1 MSGHS
6 KWAKIHRA
14 KEITDQ
20 KRGQSFTKLSNAI
33 TLAVRE
39 TGIADPE
46 FNFKLRLA
54 IEKARA
60 ANMPK
65 DNINRAIERATGK
78 IEGSALEEIVYEGY
92 GPGGVGFLVVAVTDN
107 RQRTVQEVKNAFDRA
122 GGAVA
127 SPGSVAFNFKKVGY
141 LSLKPVQNPEETMLA
156 VMDLGVEDVE
166 DEGEGV
172 LGIYT
177 SPENLMPVKEKLEK
191 LGFALEAV
199 EIVMKPVNFV
209 PITDAKIAQQNINL
223 MEKLESLDDVQKVF
237 TNFDIPDELIP

>member
-20 KRGQSFTKLSNAI
+20 KKGQSFTKLSNAI

-65 DNINRAIERATGK
+65 DNIARAIERAQGK
-78 IEGSALEEIVYEGY
+78 TEGSALEEIVYEGY

-107 RQRTVQEVKNAFDRA
+107 RQRTIQEVKNAFDRA

-141 LSLKPVQNPEETMLA
+141 LSLKPVSNPEETMLKI
-156 VMDLGVEDVE
+156 MDLGVEDIE

-172 LGIYT
+172 LGVYT
-177 SPENLMPVKEKLEK
+177 SAENLMQVK
-191 LGFALEAV
+191 
-199 EIVMKPVNFV
+199 
-209 PITDAKIAQQNINL
+209 
-223 MEKLESLDDVQKVF
+223 
-237 TNFDIPDELIP
+237 